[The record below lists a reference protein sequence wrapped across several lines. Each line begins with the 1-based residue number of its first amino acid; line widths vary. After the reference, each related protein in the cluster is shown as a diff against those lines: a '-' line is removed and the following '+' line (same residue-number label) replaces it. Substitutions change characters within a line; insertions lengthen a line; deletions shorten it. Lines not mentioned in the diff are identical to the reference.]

1 MTVEPIALDPR
12 PLIIAVAPNGARRT
26 RADHPAVP
34 VTPDELAATAVACR
48 DAGAALLHLHVR
60 DAAEGHILD
69 ADAYGAA
76 TAAVRAAVGD
86 DLIVQITTEAV
97 GRYTPEEQMAVVR
110 AVRPEAVSI
119 ALKEILPDDGTD
131 PGPALDFL
139 HELSHLGVMV
149 QQILYSPDEVRR
161 FQRLRAD
168 GVLPGGPAFPLF
180 VLGRYAAGQ
189 RSDPRALGGFLDAF
203 GDDPSPWAT
212 CAFGPEE
219 TACLAATVAMGGH
232 ARVGF
237 ENSLW
242 RPDGRVARDNAE
254 AVARIADLGRAM
266 GRPLANAKAARKM
279 LNFQDLRKGTSE

>member
-1 MTVEPIALDPR
+1 MAEPIAVSPT

-34 VTPDELAATAVACR
+34 VTPAELAAAAIACR

-69 ADAYGAA
+69 AEAYGAA

-97 GRYTPEEQMAVVR
+97 GRYTPAEQMAVVR

-131 PGPALDFL
+131 PAPALDFL
-139 HELSHLGVMV
+139 HELSHFNVMV
-149 QQILYSPDEVRR
+149 QHILYSPEEVRR
-161 FQRLRAD
+161 FQRLRRD
-168 GVLPGGPAFPLF
+168 GTLPGGPVFPLF

-189 RSDPRALGGFLDAF
+189 RSDPRALCGVLEAWGA
-203 GDDPSPWAT
+203 DPDPWAV

-219 TACLAATVAMGGH
+219 TACLGAAVAFGGH
-232 ARVGF
+232 CRVGF

-242 RPDGRVARDNAE
+242 RPDGRVAADNAE
-254 AVARIADLGRAM
+254 AVRRVAGLAAIC
-266 GRPLANAKAARKM
+266 GRPVADAEAARTL
-279 LNFQDLRKGTSE
+279 LNPQGSSA